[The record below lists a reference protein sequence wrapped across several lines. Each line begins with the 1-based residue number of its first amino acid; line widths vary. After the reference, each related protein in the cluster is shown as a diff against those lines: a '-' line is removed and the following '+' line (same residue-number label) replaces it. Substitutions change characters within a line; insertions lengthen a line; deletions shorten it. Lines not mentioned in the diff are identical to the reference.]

1 MSRFLTR
8 AAVVAATTALAAG
21 ALVATVAPSAIAAPA
36 VTITTAAPYTGG
48 QAVAVA
54 VTGFPASSMVFVGP
68 CIKGAVTQAGC
79 SPDLSTYAVITTDA
93 NGAGTGTATVVQGA
107 LGSTPAYTC
116 GPGAGHEC
124 DFIASSA
131 ADPSIAASTRLI
143 YKATITSLAP
153 SGAYAGGE
161 KVKVSFS
168 GAAPSQS
175 NPAVAALIC
184 DLDVPLGDGS
194 TACNFGGAAM
204 ATVNASGNGTAT
216 ITVVKG
222 KLGNPLN
229 STCGNGA
236 GQSCGIVITDFAGRL
251 LGIAPLTYKKAQTLP
266 AFPKKVKVGKKKLL
280 PRASNQGVK
289 LAYASSTASICK
301 VVKVT
306 VDGKSRK
313 AVKGVKAGTCKV
325 AVTSKG
331 TATYAPVKTVRT
343 IKVKR

>member
-1 MSRFLTR
+1 VSRFLTR
-8 AAVVAATTALAAG
+8 AAVLAATTALAVG
-21 ALVATVAPSAIAAPA
+21 GVVAAVAPTATAAPA
-36 VTITTAAPYTGG
+36 VTITTAAPYTNG
-48 QAVAVA
+48 QAVTVA
-54 VTGFPASSMVFVGP
+54 VTGFPASSQVFVGP
-68 CIKGAVTQAGC
+68 CIKGAVAQNQC
-79 SPDLSTYAVITTDA
+79 SADLSKYAVITTDA
-93 NGAGTGTATVVQGA
+93 QGAGTGTATVVQGA
-107 LGSTPAYTC
+107 LGTTPAYTC

-124 DFIASSA
+124 DFVASSA
-131 ADPSIAASTRLI
+131 VDPAIAASTRLI

-153 SGAYAGGE
+153 SGRYAGGE

-204 ATVNASGNGTAT
+204 ATVNASGNGSAT

-222 KLGNPLN
+222 KLGNPLD

-251 LGIAPLTYKKAQTLP
+251 LGIAPLSYKTAQTLP
-266 AFPKKVKVGKKKLL
+266 AFPKKVNVGKKKLL
-280 PRASNQGVK
+280 PRTSKQGFK
-289 LAYASSTASICK
+289 LAYASSTPSICK
-301 VVKVT
+301 VAKVK

-313 AVKGVKAGTCKV
+313 VVRGVKVGSCKV
-325 AVTSKG
+325 AVASKG
-331 TATYAPVKTVRT
+331 NATYAPVKRVKTV
-343 IKVKR
+343 KVKR

>member
-1 MSRFLTR
+1 VSRFLTR
-8 AAVVAATTALAAG
+8 AAVLAAATALAAG
-21 ALVATVAPSAIAAPA
+21 GVVAAVAPAATAAPA
-36 VTITTAAPYTGG
+36 VTITTAAPYTNG
-48 QAVAVA
+48 QAVTVA

-68 CIKGAVTQAGC
+68 CIKGGTTQAEC
-79 SPDLSTYAVITTDA
+79 SPDLSKYAVITTDSS
-93 NGAGTGTATVVQGA
+93 GAGSGTATVVQGA
-107 LGSTPAYTC
+107 LGSTPAYDC

-131 ADPSIAASTRLI
+131 VDPTIAASTRII
-143 YKATITSLAP
+143 YKATITSLSP
-153 SGAYAGGE
+153 SGRYAGGE
-161 KVKVSFS
+161 SVKVTFS
-168 GAAPSQS
+168 GAAASQS
-175 NPAVAALIC
+175 NPPVAALIC

-194 TACNFGGAAM
+194 TACDFAGAAM
-204 ATVNASGNGTAT
+204 ATVNASGVGTAT

-251 LGIAPLTYKKAQTLP
+251 LGISPLTYKSAQTLP
-266 AFPKKVKVGKKKLL
+266 AFPAKVKVGKKKLL
-280 PRASNQGVK
+280 PRTSKQGFK
-289 LAYASSTASICK
+289 LAYASSTPSICK
-301 VVKVT
+301 VAKVK

-313 AVKGVKAGTCKV
+313 VVRGVKVGTCKV

-331 TATYAPVKTVRT
+331 NATYAPVKRIKT

>member
-8 AAVVAATTALAAG
+8 AAVIAATTALAAG
-21 ALVATVAPSAIAAPA
+21 TIVAATTSAAVAAPA
-36 VTITTAAPYTGG
+36 VTITTAAPYVDG
-48 QAVAVA
+48 QSVTVS
-54 VTGFPASSMVFVGP
+54 VTGFPAGDTVFVGP
-68 CIKGAVTQAGC
+68 CIKGAMTQAECTG
-79 SPDLSTYAVITTDA
+79 DITDYAVITTNA
-93 NGAGTGTATVVQGA
+93 SGAGTGTAKVVQGA
-107 LGSTPAYTC
+107 LGSTPAYNC

-124 DFIASSA
+124 DFVASSMS
-131 ADPSIAASTRLI
+131 DPTAAASTRII

-153 SGAYAGGE
+153 SGRYAGGE
-161 KVKVSFS
+161 SVKVSFS

-216 ITVVKG
+216 IKVVKG

-236 GQSCGIVITDFAGRL
+236 GQKCGIVITDFAGRL
-251 LGIAPLTYKKAQTLP
+251 LGIAPLTYKASQALP
-266 AFPKKVKVGKKKLL
+266 AFPKTVKDGKKKVL
-280 PRASNQGVK
+280 PRVSKQGFK
-289 LAYASSTASICK
+289 LAYASSTPSICK
-301 VVKVT
+301 VVKVK

-313 AVKGVKAGTCKV
+313 AVKGVNAGTCKV

-331 TATYAPVKTVRT
+331 NAVYAPVKTLKK